1 MNRRDFLKF
10 SGLGALAVLAGGH
23 GAASAKAAG
32 KNHSTSEAVSFP
44 SGKKIDFH
52 CHAILP
58 AYIHGMEQLGIDSA
72 AEEGYP
78 LPKWTAEE
86 HLQFMSE
93 AHIDYSVLSMPTPHI
108 YRGDERLA
116 AQVAR
121 KINEEM
127 AALCH
132 DNADKFG
139 FVATLPMPGVKT
151 SLAEIRYAMDE
162 LGALGVKA
170 ASNSNGVYLG
180 DPCMDEIFAELNSR
194 KALVILHPSP
204 AGEIPRENV
213 VTGRVMALYEY
224 PTDTTRA
231 VLNLLANGTLERYPD
246 IRLVVP
252 HTGSFLPYMKSRAKA
267 MFGLLAARG
276 MMEPL
281 DIEQSIGRL
290 YFDLAGDPMPEEM
303 DMLLKITDKEHIVY
317 GSDYPYVLAPILLK
331 KKEALDRE
339 LTARKWMEQ
348 VYVRNAAALLARYTR
363 VR

>member
-1 MNRRDFLKF
+1 MNG
-10 SGLGALAVLAGGH
+10 S
-23 GAASAKAAG
+23 
-32 KNHSTSEAVSFP
+32 HSSVSFP
-44 SGKKIDFH
+44 SGRKIDFH

-58 AYIHGMEQLGIDSA
+58 AYIRGMEKLGIDAA

-78 LPKWTAEE
+78 LPKWTLEE
-86 HLQFMSE
+86 HLKFMSE
-93 AHIDYSVLSMPTPHI
+93 THIDYSILSMPTPHI
-108 YRGDERLA
+108 YCGDEHLA

-121 KINEEM
+121 EINEEM
-127 AALCH
+127 AALCQA
-132 DNADKFG
+132 NEDKFG
-139 FVATLPMPGVKT
+139 FVATLPTPDVKS
-151 SLAEIRYAMDE
+151 SLEETRYAMEE
-162 LGALGVKA
+162 LGALGVKV

-180 DPCMDEIFAELNSR
+180 DPCMDDIFAELNRR

-204 AGEIPRENV
+204 ARELPREHV
-213 VTGRVMALYEY
+213 VTGRVMALFEY

-267 MFGLLAARG
+267 MFGLLAARN
-276 MMEPL
+276 MMEPI

-290 YFDLAGDPMPEEM
+290 YFDLAGDPMPDEM
-303 DMLLKITDKEHIVY
+303 DMLLKITNREHIVY

-339 LTARKWMEQ
+339 LTSRKWMDQ
-348 VYVRNAAALLARYTR
+348 VYVRNAASLLDR
-363 VR
+363 